1 MKISK
6 KTWLTMGLLPLAI
19 TPLITVASCTSSTTY
34 ELTDDAK
41 GAMLN
46 NEVKFKENI
55 RLFKGFLPTEQNV
68 KEGVMITQKDGTK
81 KPFNFI
87 LEPRQNFGFQTEII
101 GEENDNDAGVKIVK
115 LKLTRGNISYEQNIK
130 LENLLTNEA
139 KENEQN
145 NQFLNFAEV
154 FKNHKFN
161 REEGGFEA
169 IQLESAPDENGK
181 WPILMIKDYL
191 EKGDEGITKEFKS
204 KILEGKE
211 KQGYD
216 LEIVNLHQKTQNGIK
231 INEIVAEVRLIKKE
245 GETVKRSGSYIL
257 NFESK
262 GNFKNVRNGLRTVDF
277 LKQYAYAFSTINT
290 PVKELTDPTNKLYS
304 DRKAS
309 EFEWTE
315 NISEAEKQQRKE
327 ELFKELK
334 GFDNDKITFKK
345 WPMFVYFDSI
355 GKANDEEGSLEV
367 TFKFKWQPVT
377 DNGSTPDDKM
387 PEDEIKLP
395 LKLYGFKLN

>member
-19 TPLITVASCTSSTTY
+19 APLITVASCTSSTTY

-68 KEGVMITQKDGTK
+68 KEGVMITQSNGTK

-87 LEPRQNFGFQTEII
+87 LEPRQNFGFVTEIV
-101 GEENDNDAGVKIVK
+101 GEENDDDAGVKIVK
-115 LKLTRGNISYEQNIK
+115 LKLTRGNVSYEQNIK

-139 KENEQN
+139 KENEKN
-145 NQFLNFAEV
+145 NQFLNFEEV
-154 FKNHKFN
+154 FKSHKFN

-169 IQLESAPDENGK
+169 VQLESAPDENGK
-181 WPILMIKDYL
+181 WPILMIEDYL
-191 EKGDEGITKEFKS
+191 KKGDEGITKEFKN

-216 LEIVNLHQKTQNGIK
+216 LKITNLHQKTQNGIK
-231 INEIVAEVRLIKKE
+231 INEIVAEVHLVKKE
-245 GETVKRSGSYIL
+245 GDKEKKSGSYIL

-262 GNFKNVRNGLRTVDF
+262 GSFKNVRNGLRTVDF

-290 PVKELTDPTNKLYS
+290 PVQPLTDPTNKFYN
-304 DRKAS
+304 DHKAS

-315 NISEAEKQQRKE
+315 NTSETEKQQRKE

-334 GFDNDKITFKK
+334 GFDDDKITFKK

-367 TFKFKWQPVT
+367 IFKFKWQPVT

-395 LKLYGFKLN
+395 LKLYGFKIN

>member
-19 TPLITVASCTSSTTY
+19 APLITVASCTSSTTY

-87 LEPRQNFGFQTEII
+87 LEPRQNFGFVTEIV

-115 LKLTRGNISYEQNIK
+115 LKLTRGKVSYEQNIK
-130 LENLLTNEA
+130 LENLLTNETKA
-139 KENEQN
+139 NEDDPL
-145 NQFLNFAEV
+145 LNVEKV
-154 FKNHKFN
+154 FKEKHFN
-161 REEGGFEA
+161 REEGGFEP
-169 IQLESAPDENGK
+169 IQLESQQNPDGT
-181 WPILMIKDYL
+181 WPILIIEDYL
-191 EKGDEGITKEFKS
+191 KKGDKGITEEFKNRL
-204 KILEGKE
+204 LEGKQN
-211 KQGYD
+211 QGYD

-245 GETVKRSGSYIL
+245 GNTVKKSGLYIL
-257 NFESK
+257 NFKSL

-290 PVKELTDPTNKLYS
+290 PVKELTDPINKLYS

-315 NISEAEKQQRKE
+315 TISETEKQQRKE

-334 GFDNDKITFKK
+334 GFDDDKITFKK

-355 GKANDEEGSLEV
+355 GNANDEEGSLEV